1 MGIFSDAV
9 GKLDGEPAA
18 VFAFSRDWKKYAE
31 EVAEIRVSCLDAGSL
46 APRWAGESRDSF
58 ERGVQTESDD
68 LSTISNGANEAAN
81 ALSVYGWA
89 LDGYKKSVADLKA
102 SNDALDA
109 EYEGLDPAVQLV
121 SYPFFQMEADRNKAS
136 FESYVEQAKGAATEC
151 AARLREALHIEA
163 GVPDGNDRGKR
174 SDLSPEQIEAIN
186 AQVASGNMSY
196 EDIHQH
202 GIGDCYYLSTIMALT
217 KSPEGRR
224 IIQDSIKVHYGPDG
238 KPDGFMVTVY
248 DDPLHPD
255 AKASRTVFV
264 DDVYGKGVTGPD
276 GKPNYAS
283 ILESAYGQQ
292 HPGGALDSGK
302 DNGISG
308 GSRNQAA
315 QDLTNNSAE
324 EVYGSSGYSS
334 SERKE
339 IIDAANSS
347 NPVTAGT
354 GSAPPENFPNDGK
367 AEVGVTLPSGEKTNI
382 ELYHGHAYMVVDADQ
397 NGVTLANPHGHNNDQ
412 TGREVDGT
420 FTMSWE
426 DYEKY
431 YGSTTI
437 GNVK

>member
-1 MGIFSDAV
+1 MGTFSNAV
-9 GKLDGEPAA
+9 GKLQGDPAA
-18 VFAFSRDWKKYAE
+18 VFSLSRSWKEYAE
-31 EVAEIRVSCLDAGSL
+31 RVAEIRVSCLNAGSL
-46 APRWAGESRDSF
+46 APQWAGESRDSF

-68 LSTISNGANEAAN
+68 LSTLSNGANEAAD

-102 SNDALDA
+102 SNDVLDA
-109 EYEGLDPAVQLV
+109 EYEGLDPVTKLV

-136 FESYVEQAKGAATEC
+136 FDSYVEQAKGAATEC

-163 GVPDGNDRGKR
+163 GVPDGNGIGRR
-174 SDLSPEQIEAIN
+174 SGLSPEQIEAIN
-186 AQVASGNMSY
+186 AQIALGNLSY
-196 EDIHQH
+196 EDIQQH
-202 GIGDCYYLSTIMALT
+202 GIGDCYYLAAIMALT
-217 KSPEGRR
+217 KSPEGRQT
-224 IIQDSIKVHYGPDG
+224 IQDSIKVHYGPDG

-264 DDVYGKGVTGPD
+264 DDVYANGVTGPD

-308 GSRNQAA
+308 GWPNEAT
-315 QDLTNNSAE
+315 QDLTNNPASD
-324 EVYGSSGYSS
+324 VSGQGGYSS
-334 SERKE
+334 NERRE
-339 IIDAANSS
+339 IINAANSS
-347 NPVTAGT
+347 NPVTAET
-354 GSAPPENFPNDGK
+354 ASAPRENFPDDGK
-367 AEVGVTLPSGEKTNI
+367 AEVGVTLPNGEKTNVV
-382 ELYHGHAYMVVDADQ
+382 LYGAHAYMVVDADQ

-437 GNVK
+437 GSVK

>member
-58 ERGVQTESDD
+58 ERGVQTELDD
-68 LSTISNGANEAAN
+68 LSTLSDGANEAAT

-109 EYEGLDPAVQLV
+109 EYEGLDPVSQLV
-121 SYPFFQMEADRNKAS
+121 SYPFFQMQADRNKAS
-136 FESYVEQAKGAATEC
+136 FESYVEQAKGAAAEC

-163 GVPDGNDRGKR
+163 GVPDGNGRGKR

-186 AQVASGNMSY
+186 AQIASGNLSY
-196 EDIHQH
+196 EDIQQH
-202 GIGDCYYLSTIMALT
+202 GIGDCYYLATIMALT

-292 HPGGALDSGK
+292 HPGGALGSGK
-302 DNGISG
+302 ANGISG
-308 GSRNQAA
+308 GWPKEAA
-315 QDLTNNSAE
+315 QDLTNNPASDVSGRA
-324 EVYGSSGYSS
+324 GYSS
-334 SERKE
+334 DERKK

-347 NPVTAGT
+347 NPVTAET
-354 GSAPPENFPNDGK
+354 ASAPRGNFPNDGK
-367 AEVGVTLPSGEKTNI
+367 AEVGVTLPNGEKTNVVV
-382 ELYHGHAYMVVDADQ
+382 YGSHAYMVVNADQ
-397 NGVTLANPHGHNNDQ
+397 NGVTLANPHGHNKDQ
-412 TGREVDGT
+412 TGKEVDGT

-437 GNVK
+437 GSVK